1 MDRFEVVGLPWIPPC
16 RERFDQILL
25 TAHGGVNERRDRMEQ
40 LVDANWDLALAQSIV
55 GPIDLALESLGEAAR
70 ALGEVS
76 EIMHRYIDVNAF
88 GANRVGVNSVS
99 ADRAGVC
106 IDLARQGGTEVGP
119 AEHI

>member
-1 MDRFEVVGLPWIPPC
+1 MGLSKLPDSPGYLCAENAPTRFFLA
-16 RERFDQILL
+16 
-25 TAHGGVNERRDRMEQ
+25 AHRSVNERRERMEQ
-40 LVDANWDLALAQSIV
+40 LVDANSDLELAQSIV

-70 ALGEVS
+70 ALGEIS

-88 GANRVGVNSVS
+88 DLNRVG
-99 ADRAGVC
+99 AFRTGVC